1 MLGCSLAGIR
11 NSAAARFRRPH
22 AGTGGGVTDP
32 GERGPEVEQR
42 LAQELEP
49 ERHRAP
55 SEGVPRDLSEDDGEE
70 SPST

>member
-1 MLGCSLAGIR
+1 M
-11 NSAAARFRRPH
+11 
-22 AGTGGGVTDP
+22 TDP